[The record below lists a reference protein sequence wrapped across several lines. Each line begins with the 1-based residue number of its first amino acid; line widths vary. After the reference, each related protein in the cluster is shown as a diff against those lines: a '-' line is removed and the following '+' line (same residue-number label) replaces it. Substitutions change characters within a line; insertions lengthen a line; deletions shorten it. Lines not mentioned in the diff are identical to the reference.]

1 LPKKKVTRVPI
12 PDDIADE
19 LLVSCGHSCC
29 KCGRQF
35 VQIHHIDEDQTN
47 NDPDNLIP
55 LCKLCHEEVH
65 STVPMARKITQAQQK
80 LYREKWIDKLSK
92 VPETRA
98 DIVKEHQELIQRVAV
113 LEQTINAGG
122 NEVEF

>member
-1 LPKKKVTRVPI
+1 MPI

-19 LLVSCGHSCC
+19 LLVSCGHYCC
-29 KCGRQF
+29 KCGRRF
-35 VQIHHIDEDQTN
+35 VQIHHIDEDNTN

-65 STVPMARKITQAQQK
+65 STVPMARKITRAQQK
-80 LYREKWIDKLSK
+80 LYREKRIDGMSK

-98 DIVKEHQELIQRVAV
+98 DIVKEHEELKLRVAV
-113 LEQTINAGG
+113 LERTINQGG
-122 NEVEF
+122 TEVEV